1 MPYNDEKKKLGKHP
15 IYLVKLEIDSQ
26 VYGFTSVRVDNFELN
41 APPAFPT
48 LLSVSTSP
56 TVLTP
61 AKGFGVRSSCSV
73 TIQDCPWTDVGILS
87 AAELAATTHDPD
99 ETGTLWGKFFAR
111 HPFYENAK
119 MTVKTGYLLETGGMI
134 SNNFIERVYFI
145 DKIAG
150 PDKSGKVTITGKDI
164 LRFADNS
171 KAQIPTQSTATVAY
185 PGIHSSASNFSIIDP
200 DDQIINNYNAGQTYI
215 RINDEVMKISAAPTG
230 SNPNYTIHVNRATL
244 PTPRYSGTVQAET
257 HETGATV
264 QHCHNFVN
272 IRPDNLV
279 NYLLNTVAGIDS
291 TYLDT
296 AGWADVI
303 NFGLNSYQFNAL
315 LTEPEGVKDL
325 IEEITQHSI
334 FLWWDERAQKVKM
347 KSMLSL
353 DVDHGPFNDEQ
364 HIVADSVSVSRDS
377 KSRASQVWLMY
388 GHRNPV
394 LDRDKF
400 NYFDSTEVNA
410 DLATEGA
417 TQYGTK
423 KVNKIWSRW
432 LARSQQ
438 TIAAEITQRLVAE
451 YKDTKTHVSMTMT
464 PKDDEVWTGD
474 LISLQT
480 FNVQDADG
488 NNPERNYRVLEAKEN
503 LGAGKV
509 TYSYKVASLGTGSAI
524 SGRTGVIWADTPTPP
539 DYSTATDLEKSTSA
553 FIAYDDRGDGVRRI
567 SAN

>member
-1 MPYNDEKKKLGKHP
+1 
-15 IYLVKLEIDSQ
+15 
-26 VYGFTSVRVDNFELN
+26 
-41 APPAFPT
+41 
-48 LLSVSTSP
+48 
-56 TVLTP
+56 
-61 AKGFGVRSSCSV
+61 
-73 TIQDCPWTDVGILS
+73 
-87 AAELAATTHDPD
+87 
-99 ETGTLWGKFFAR
+99 
-111 HPFYENAK
+111 
-119 MTVKTGYLLETGGMI
+119 
-134 SNNFIERVYFI
+134 
-145 DKIAG
+145 
-150 PDKSGKVTITGKDI
+150 
-164 LRFADNS
+164 
-171 KAQIPTQSTATVAY
+171 
-185 PGIHSSASNFSIIDP
+185 
-200 DDQIINNYNAGQTYI
+200 
-215 RINDEVMKISAAPTG
+215 
-230 SNPNYTIHVNRATL
+230 
-244 PTPRYSGTVQAET
+244 
-257 HETGATV
+257 
-264 QHCHNFVN
+264 
-272 IRPDNLV
+272 V

-291 TYLDT
+291 FYLDT
-296 AGWADVI
+296 TGWANVI

-353 DVDHGPFNDEQ
+353 TVDHGPFNDEQ

-410 DLATEGA
+410 DLATEGPS
-417 TQYGTK
+417 QYGTK

-464 PKDDEVWTGD
+464 PKDDDVWTGD

-480 FNVQDADG
+480 FNVQDSDG
-488 NNPERNYRVLEAKEN
+488 TNPERNYRVLEAKEN

-524 SGRTGVIWADTPTPP
+524 SGRTGVIGPNTLN
-539 DYSTATDLEKSTSA
+539 DYASESDANKSTYA
-553 FIAYDDRGDGVRRI
+553 FIAYDDRGDGVAGFPPTDDPYHI
-567 SAN
+567 V